1 MIRKPIHM
9 LALFFGLL
17 ACSLEGEF
25 KCVTDGMIPFPLG
38 GGVVQP
44 LVSTP
49 NYDYIVPQ
57 TARDQLII
65 DEQLHG
71 TRDAPAG
78 GIGVMQKWNF

>member
-1 MIRKPIHM
+1 MIRKSIHI
-9 LALFFGLL
+9 LALSFGLL

-25 KCVTDGMIPFPLG
+25 KCVTSGTIPFPFG
-38 GGVVQP
+38 GGIVQP

-49 NYDYIVPQ
+49 QYDYIVPQ

-78 GIGVMQKWNF
+78 GIGVMQKWDF